1 MEALNVVFIVIVGL
15 VFGSFLNVCITRLP
29 SHESIVRPRSRCPL
43 CGAGIAIKDNIPL
56 ISFVLLRGRC
66 GSCHQPI
73 AWRYPA
79 IELTMAALWLLSWL
93 KFGFTIEALGVAVLT
108 FILLGLA
115 AMDAET
121 MRLPDV
127 FTIPGIALGIV
138 YAGVIGGHL
147 RGVIV
152 SAASAAGAAL
162 FLLAIYGTYWWLR
175 KRQGLGLGDVK
186 LMALIAAWFG
196 PVQGVVVLFLG
207 VLAAALYG
215 IGMSIARRKFNAA
228 AALPLGSFI
237 CAAGIYVAFQALD
250 AMRWYAT
257 FWR

>member
-1 MEALNVVFIVIVGL
+1 MEALNVVLVIVAGL

-29 SHESIVRPRSRCPL
+29 PHESIVQPRSRCPR
-43 CGAGIAIKDNIPL
+43 CGAAIAIKHNIPVL
-56 ISFVLLRGRC
+56 SFLLLRGRC
-66 GSCHQPI
+66 SSCHQPI

-79 IELTMAALWLLSWL
+79 IELATAALWLLSWL
-93 KFGFTIEALGVAVLT
+93 EFGFTIEALGVAVLT

-127 FTIPGIALGIV
+127 FTIPGIVLGIV
-138 YAGVIGGHL
+138 YSGVIGGLL
-147 RGVIV
+147 RGIAV
-152 SAASAAGAAL
+152 SAASAAGAAV
-162 FLLAIYGTYWWLR
+162 FFLAISGTYWLLR

-196 PVQGVVVLFLG
+196 PLQGVVVLFLG
-207 VLAAALYG
+207 ILAAALYG
-215 IGMSIARRKFNAA
+215 VGMSIARRKFNAS

-237 CAAGIYVAFQALD
+237 CAAGIYVAFQSEN
-250 AMRWYAT
+250 AMLWYAT